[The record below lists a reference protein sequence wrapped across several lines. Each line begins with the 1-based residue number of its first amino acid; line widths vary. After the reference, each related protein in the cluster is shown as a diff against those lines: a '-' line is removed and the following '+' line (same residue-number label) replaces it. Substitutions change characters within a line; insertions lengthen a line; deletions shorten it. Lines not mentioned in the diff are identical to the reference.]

1 MKKSTNTYSFTSK
14 LEDVRTGMLTT
25 LVVIPPKIIS
35 QLPEGRKRTK
45 GTMNGAAF
53 SLAINNLKSGERY
66 FAVSNALRK
75 AAKIGVGD
83 PVKVDFHLVDPN
95 IVELPEELEVVIA
108 QDPDAEKV
116 WNTFT
121 PGMQRSLAHYVI
133 TAKSVD
139 VRIKRALELM
149 FKIKT
154 GGLYSQKAKSAKD

>member
-1 MKKSTNTYSFTSK
+1 M
-14 LEDVRTGMLTT
+14 EH
-25 LVVIPPKIIS
+25 
-35 QLPEGRKRTK
+35 
-45 GTMNGAAF
+45 AF

>member
-1 MKKSTNTYSFTSK
+1 MKKSMDTYSFTSK

-75 AAKIGVGD
+75 AAKISVGD
-83 PVKVDFHLVDPN
+83 PVQVDFYLVDPS
-95 IVELPEELEVVIA
+95 IVELPEELEAVIA
-108 QDPDAEKV
+108 QDSDAEKI
-116 WNTFT
+116 WQAFT
-121 PGMQRSLAHYVI
+121 PGRQRSLAHYVN

-139 VRIKRALELM
+139 SRIKRSLELM
-149 FKIKT
+149 YKMKT
-154 GGLYSQKAKSAKD
+154 GGLYSQKSKSVDD